1 MSKFIYKMQNILN
14 IKYKLEEQA
23 KLEFAAANRHLMEE
37 EEILMQVRERQ
48 ALYEQEGRRLRQE
61 SISVVR
67 LRENRAAM
75 QYMEQREKQQQTRVQ
90 KAQKAVDEKM
100 EQLTDTM
107 KERKAQEK
115 LRENAFADFI
125 QEENARESK
134 EIDELVSFNY
144 GRKQREEQ

>member
-23 KLEFAAANRHLMEE
+23 RLEFAAANRHLMEE